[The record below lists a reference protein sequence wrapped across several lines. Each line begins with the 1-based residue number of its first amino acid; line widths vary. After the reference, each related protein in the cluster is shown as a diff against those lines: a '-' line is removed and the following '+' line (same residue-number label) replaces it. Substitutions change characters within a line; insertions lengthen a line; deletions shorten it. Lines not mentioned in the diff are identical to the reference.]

1 MTSEWKETTLEDCTS
16 LLGDGLHGTPQY
28 TQNGEYAFVNG
39 NNLVNGRI
47 IIKPDTKRVN
57 RTQFEKYKKE
67 LCDRTIMVSINGT
80 LGNVAL
86 YNGEKIILGKS
97 ACYFNVLES
106 VDKDFIRYVVSSPSF
121 RTYLETNATGTT
133 IKNISL
139 KQMRDYSF
147 YIPGYE
153 TQKRISGILRSIDD
167 RISLNTAI
175 NENLEQQAQALF
187 KAWFVDFEPFDE
199 KMVESSIG
207 TLIPASLKMVQIADI
222 PHDLETG
229 KRPKGGAVADGI
241 PSVGAENVKK
251 LGDFNPSSAKY
262 IPFEFAEKMKKGEIK
277 GYEVLLY
284 KDGGKP
290 GTFIPHFSMFG
301 EGFPYSEFYI
311 NEHVFKLDFYD
322 RGFNEFM
329 YFYLQTDYPYNWL
342 ANNGGKAAV
351 PGINQQDVNAI
362 WCFSPEHPMI
372 QEYCKWVQPIFTT
385 ILKNCAQNMELAA
398 LRDTLLPKLMN
409 GEIDVSAVQI

>member
-47 IIKPDTKRVN
+47 IIKSDTKRVN

-175 NENLEQQAQALF
+175 NENLEQQAQATF
-187 KAWFVDFEPFDE
+187 AQ
-199 KMVESSIG
+199 MIIESAEESW
-207 TLIPASLKMVQIADI
+207 
-222 PHDLETG
+222 ETG
-229 KRPKGGAVADGI
+229 SLSDIAVITMGQSPKGDTFNETGEGAVFYQGRTDFGFRFPTRRLYTTEPKRIALCGDALM
-241 PSVGAENVKK
+241 SVRAPVGDLNVAYEECCIGRGLAAIHSKDNHQSFVLYTLFTLKK
-251 LGDFNPSSAKY
+251 QLDVFN
-262 IPFEFAEKMKKGEIK
+262 
-277 GYEVLLY
+277 
-284 KDGGKP
+284 
-290 GTFIPHFSMFG
+290 G
-301 EGFPYSEFYI
+301 EGTVFGSI
-311 NEHVFKLDFYD
+311 NKESLNSMEITIPPRELMD
-322 RGFNEFM
+322 RFESTVSPIDRAIRNNYEEICR
-329 YFYLQTDYPYNWL
+329 LQ
-342 ANNGGKAAV
+342 
-351 PGINQQDVNAI
+351 AI
-362 WCFSPEHPMI
+362 
-372 QEYCKWVQPIFTT
+372 
-385 ILKNCAQNMELAA
+385 
-398 LRDTLLPKLMN
+398 RDTLLPKLMN
-409 GEIDVSAVQI
+409 GEIDVSAVKI

>member
-106 VDKDFIRYVVSSPSF
+106 VDKDFIRYVVSSPFF

-187 KAWFVDFEPFDE
+187 KAWFVDFEPFQE
-199 KMVESSIG
+199 ELVESPIG
-207 TLIPASLKMVQIADI
+207 TWIPASLEMIQIADI

-229 KRPKGGAVADGI
+229 KRPKGGAVTDGI

-251 LGDFNPSSAKY
+251 LGEFNQSSAKF
-262 IPFEFAEKMKKGEIK
+262 IPFEFAEKMKKGAIN
-277 GYEVLLY
+277 GYELLLY

-301 EGFPYSEFYI
+301 EGFPYSSFFI
-311 NEHVFKLDFYD
+311 NEHVFKLDFHN

-329 YFYLQTDYPYNWL
+329 YFYLQTDYPYHWL

-362 WCFSPEHPMI
+362 WCYSPNNPI
-372 QEYCKWVQPIFTT
+372 VQQFCKWVEPIFTT
-385 ILKNCAQNMELAA
+385 ILKNCAQNMKLTQ

-409 GEIDVSAVQI
+409 GEIDVSNIKI

>member
-47 IIKPDTKRVN
+47 IIKSDTKRVN

-153 TQKRISGILRSIDD
+153 TQKRISGILRFIDD

-175 NENLEQQAQALF
+175 NENLESQAQEIF
-187 KAWFVDFEPFDE
+187 KSWFVDFEPFGGVKPEEWTEKSVYDLAEYINGAAFKKNEYSTKGIPIIKIAELKNGITDSTQYCCIEKDE
-199 KMVESSIG
+199 KYYFDNKAILFSWSGNPETSIDTFLWYRGKAILNQHTFRVVSKYNAPAFTYFLLKYLKPKFTHIASDKQTTGLGHVTVSDLKRLQFSCSTDAIEEFEKMSKPLFDMIYNTYVESNRLS
-207 TLIPASLKMVQIADI
+207 K
-222 PHDLETG
+222 
-229 KRPKGGAVADGI
+229 
-241 PSVGAENVKK
+241 
-251 LGDFNPSSAKY
+251 
-262 IPFEFAEKMKKGEIK
+262 
-277 GYEVLLY
+277 
-284 KDGGKP
+284 
-290 GTFIPHFSMFG
+290 
-301 EGFPYSEFYI
+301 
-311 NEHVFKLDFYD
+311 
-322 RGFNEFM
+322 
-329 YFYLQTDYPYNWL
+329 
-342 ANNGGKAAV
+342 
-351 PGINQQDVNAI
+351 
-362 WCFSPEHPMI
+362 
-372 QEYCKWVQPIFTT
+372 
-385 ILKNCAQNMELAA
+385 
-398 LRDTLLPKLMN
+398 LRDVLLPKLMN
-409 GEIDVSAVQI
+409 GEIDVSEVKI